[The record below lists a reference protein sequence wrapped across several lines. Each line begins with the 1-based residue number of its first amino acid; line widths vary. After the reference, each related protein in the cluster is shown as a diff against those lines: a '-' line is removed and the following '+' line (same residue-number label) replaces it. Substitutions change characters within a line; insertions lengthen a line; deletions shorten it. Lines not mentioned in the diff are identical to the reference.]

1 MFSSR
6 NGEAVYKY
14 GGHVYA
20 YGDITEQGNEKS
32 HTIGSSAGRRGFLP
46 DWHSELPR
54 NIGRISLGFAKLGQ
68 KSLFSK

>member
-1 MFSSR
+1 MLSLRS
-6 NGEAVYKY
+6 GAAVYKY

-32 HTIGSSAGRRGFLP
+32 RTIGSSAGRRGLLP

-54 NIGRISLGFAKLGQ
+54 NIRKNQKDFAKIRR
-68 KSLFSK
+68 KF